1 MTTNRTDFYAVLG
14 LLSDASQD
22 QISRA
27 YRALLRQ
34 HHPDTRAAGDRSQ
47 DAASDATLQ
56 QVITAYTILHDPA
69 RRANYDQQHATGSPP
84 RSGKVGRSSCHEPA
98 PSTTHPFAPDQSA
111 GTVRQDGK
119 RQPATSPCS
128 ASTVA
133 SLHASL

>member
-84 RSGKVGRSSCHEPA
+84 TVGQGRPVFVS
-98 PSTTHPFAPDQSA
+98 
-111 GTVRQDGK
+111 R
-119 RQPATSPCS
+119 TSPVDDPPLRAGPVRWHRS
-128 ASTVA
+128 PTG
-133 SLHASL
+133 